1 MSPIKSFGLGDTL
14 SVVAIQSPTR
24 VQQQINKRITA
35 FHSASSMGGKKGEAV
50 IIHRQD
56 LTYVPLPSD
65 QQAHLRSV
73 KGRAPD
79 YSADHAK
86 IFNVPSLQQ
95 QQQRCPVAAKPA
107 PFEMQELEQ
116 QAKAITSKLLDAQD
130 VKISKQQIK
139 VQNRRSYKR
148 VPPPPVT
155 QTQHQPYG
163 QQPRISVSAS
173 NKFQAVEQ
181 RCHPMSEMK
190 AKIGGLVGE
199 ESQQL
204 HLLEQRSLDV
214 DSSIRLTKQESL

>member
-1 MSPIKSFGLGDTL
+1 
-14 SVVAIQSPTR
+14 
-24 VQQQINKRITA
+24 
-35 FHSASSMGGKKGEAV
+35 MGGKKGEAV

-56 LTYVPLPSD
+56 LTYVPLPPD
-65 QQAHLRSV
+65 HPVHLRAVRS
-73 KGRAPD
+73 RAPD

-107 PFEMQELEQ
+107 PFEINELEQ
-116 QAKAITSKLLDAQD
+116 QTRAITSKLLDAQD
-130 VKISKQQIK
+130 VKINKQQIK
-139 VQNRRSYKR
+139 VQNKRTYKR

-173 NKFQAVEQ
+173 NKIQVVEQ

-190 AKIGGLVGE
+190 AKIGGLDGDA
-199 ESQQL
+199 SPHL
-204 HLLEQRSLDV
+204 HLREQQSLDV